1 MAFHL
6 PAHHRIRFQRLVYR
20 NGNNLLGVASR
31 VEILPG
37 FIDNTA
43 DGTAYQ
49 TPLGL
54 EKFDG
59 LSDFEMVALL
69 NPGQLPLCIIRA
81 DETDEFMSLR
91 IA

>member
-43 DGTAYQ
+43 DRTADQ
-49 TPLGL
+49 MSLGL